1 MLAFTHLREDVIR
14 AHREPGSTKGE
25 GMNFFELRHVY
36 NVLVEK
42 ELRIHI
48 DIERSLDELAA
59 KMEKKS
65 VALGMPISMPDDVD
79 SGGEDEVMQM

>member
-1 MLAFTHLREDVIR
+1 MLAFTHLREDAIR
-14 AHREPGSTKGE
+14 AHYEPGSTKGE

-48 DIERSLDELAA
+48 DIERGLDELGA
-59 KMEKKS
+59 KMEQKS
-65 VALGMPISMPDDVD
+65 VALGIPITMPDDAD
-79 SGGEDEVMQM
+79 SGDEDEVMQM

>member
-1 MLAFTHLREDVIR
+1 MFAFTHLREDAIR
-14 AHREPGSTKGE
+14 AHHEPGSTKGE

-48 DIERSLDELAA
+48 DIERDLDELAS
-59 KMEKKS
+59 KMEQKS
-65 VALGMPISMPDDVD
+65 VTLGMPISMPDDVD
-79 SGGEDEVMQM
+79 SGGEDEAMQM